1 MGRRGLL
8 VVISAPSG
16 TGKGVLRRQLLREM
30 PDLRFCVSVTSRPP
44 RPGEQEGVDYYF
56 VSPEEFQR
64 RIQEEVFVEW
74 AKVYGNYYGTPGLEI
89 GEALERGEDVLLEKD
104 VQGGRELR
112 KKFPDG
118 IFIFILPPRLESLEE
133 RLKGRGTES
142 QGDLQRRLTAVKI
155 ELAELRNYDYL
166 VINDEIDRAVQDLR
180 AIIAAERCRIS
191 RMDVSSPFFQWL
203 GR

>member
-180 AIIAAERCRIS
+180 AIIVAERCRIS